1 MSNRKHMKKSEGMR
15 KRMHARGGAHE
26 KAGVHMRGKKPSAQE
41 EQAHRRE
48 RVKKS
53 IKIQDRKGKRKNA

>member
-26 KAGVHMRGKKPSAQE
+26 KAGVHERKKTKCTGRASTQKRAGE
-41 EQAHRRE
+41 EEHKDTR
-48 RVKKS
+48 
-53 IKIQDRKGKRKNA
+53 